1 MRATLER
8 SNELQTPGTVHICRC
23 DVEMLSDNLQTGNRR
38 SAQVKVLPEIK
49 SSLGRREEKK
59 KKTEQNHE
67 EIQ

>member
-1 MRATLER
+1 
-8 SNELQTPGTVHICRC
+8 
-23 DVEMLSDNLQTGNRR
+23 MLSDNLQTGNRR

-59 KKTEQNHE
+59 KKTAQNHE